1 MNDPS
6 LDGALLSK
14 NTTRAVLRIAP
25 EVLAGEID
33 AARGKFDSAIG
44 HLERAVRYE
53 DALVYTETAEWH
65 YPPRLA
71 LGAILLEAGRPD
83 EAETVYWEDLKR
95 NRDSGWALFGLQ
107 QALTAQ
113 KKEAE
118 AKVIEARFKKAWEQ
132 ADITLT
138 ASRLSR

>member
-14 NTTRAVLRIAP
+14 NTTRAVLGIAP

-33 AARGKFDSAIG
+33 AALGKFDSAVA

-53 DALVYTETAEWH
+53 DALVYTEPAEWH

-107 QALTAQ
+107 QTLHAQ